1 MSTYLER
8 LAAKGIS
15 LDTKPMTTVEKYN
28 LEQQKAQSLRTG
40 GKDKEI
46 KGGKKKARS
55 KSKTKKVKSKTK
67 KIKKDKSKSKKN

>member
-15 LDTKPMTTVEKYN
+15 LDAKPMTTVEKYN

-55 KSKTKKVKSKTK
+55 KSKSKVKTK